1 MKKNNR
7 KEKNPEQQYT
17 KLVNNIISTNET
29 SNEEKNTY
37 HKNSL
42 IYVFAIISILI
53 IIAITVF
60 LFVYLFK
67 DGDSIILK

>member
-29 SNEEKNTY
+29 SNEEKR
-37 HKNSL
+37 H
-42 IYVFAIISILI
+42 IIKI
-53 IIAITVF
+53 V
-60 LFVYLFK
+60 
-67 DGDSIILK
+67 